1 MMRSLYSAV
10 SGLKTH
16 QTRMDVIGNNIAN
29 VNTEA
34 FKSSSVTFSEIMYQT
49 ISGASA
55 GNGAT
60 GTGGVNAKQ
69 IGLGVSTGSTTV
81 SIETAGAA
89 ETTGNPFDLKL
100 TDSQTTN
107 FFIVSDGTN
116 TMFTRAGSFYV
127 DGNGYLCMSSTGYTL
142 MGWQVDPTTGEIRKD
157 TVSALQVMS
166 PGNQTSQPEATQ
178 KAYVSGV
185 LDKNDPNLSN
195 EEGYVLALNFFD
207 SLGYGYTGK
216 FKVTPA
222 LDKNGEIKNAGEY
235 HIELTDILDQAGT
248 SILKDPT
255 DPTGETYLPNMDPG
269 RFFSTGE
276 VEPVDVTTAQVAY
289 DSSGNKYSIYNLGS
303 DTTPALYT
311 IDTFGNFYTVN
322 ANGASYET
330 ELDEKHLAYKL
341 VKDAD
346 GNVFYATPNQ
356 IKNVSATTENLVKAD
371 GKNVL
376 ADSVPAFEY
385 TLGAF
390 EGTGSTK
397 NTKSLYKIV
406 DDKLY
411 AVTKNPITGEY
422 SSAAE
427 ATATKYAGK
436 NGIEIFLTEKPETLT
451 LGTPEATVGNY
462 EYYEVNGSYYALD
475 TTTGVLYSASK
486 TNAIAASNFQV
497 GNPDTQGL
505 TATDFASDTVE
516 YEDTLNNIKYY
527 KHNGSKYAVDG
538 NTNTVYEA
546 TWTDGTPA
554 SYSADTNDVVYVSV
568 TDADNN
574 VFFAK
579 PETVIYGNT
588 QTPSTVKTDG
598 VPMYEIDGEWYTR
611 DADKNLHKVDKN
623 TLISEVDPFY
633 VAYKDGQNALTYIEK
648 TETLI
653 PEDDPTF
660 SDVKDKTYTT
670 TKTVEKYTPYTIV
683 FDQNNGKFV
692 SCGVDNQ
699 AEGSSLMLN
708 MADVIINRVVTDP
721 DGDKNIFTSEDG
733 FTTSNFS
740 NIEIDFS
747 KSMNYN
753 NSGTSTM
760 KALKGDT
767 KGDGTGK
774 KLGALTGLTV
784 DNSGKIYGSYD
795 NGNTVLLCQIACA
808 QFANASGLEKVGE
821 NCYATTLNSGEFD
834 GIGVEVDADGSSIST
849 GELEMSNV
857 DLSAE
862 FTSMIITQRGF
873 QANSRIITTSDTLLE
888 ELINLKR

>member
-49 ISGASA
+49 LSSASS

-60 GTGGVNAKQ
+60 GTGGMNAKQ

-81 SIETAGAA
+81 SIESAGAA

-127 DGNGYLCMSSTGYTL
+127 DGNGFLCMSSTGYTL

-178 KAYVSGV
+178 QAYVSGV
-185 LDKNDPNLSN
+185 LDKNDPNLAN
-195 EEGYVLALNFFD
+195 EEGYVLALSFYD

-222 LDKNGEIKNAGEY
+222 LDENGEIKNAGEY
-235 HIELTDILDQAGT
+235 NIELTDIIDQVGK

-255 DPTGETYLPNMDPG
+255 DPTGETYLPGMDPG
-269 RFFSTGE
+269 RLFSTGE
-276 VEPVDVTTAQVAY
+276 VAPVDVTTAQSAY
-289 DSSGNKYSIYNLGS
+289 DASGNKYAIYNLGTAAS
-303 DTTPALYT
+303 PALYT
-311 IDTFGNFYTVN
+311 LDNFGNLYRVEE
-322 ANGASYET
+322 NGSSYAT
-330 ELDEKHLAYKL
+330 ELDEEHLAYKL
-341 VKDAD
+341 VKDQD
-346 GNVFYATPNQ
+346 GKIFYATPDQ
-356 IKNVSATTENLVKAD
+356 IQNVSATTENIVKVN
-371 GKNVL
+371 GK
-376 ADSVPAFEY
+376 SVSANGIPAFTY
-385 TLGAF
+385 TVGAYDDAN
-390 EGTGSTK
+390 K
-397 NTKSLYKIV
+397 NTKKLYKIV

-411 AVTKNPITGEY
+411 EVSKNPITGEY
-422 SSAAE
+422 ASTAEPSASKYTGAGGAE
-427 ATATKYAGK
+427 IY
-436 NGIEIFLTEKPETLT
+436 LTETPKTLT
-451 LGTPEATVGNY
+451 LGDAEYTDRTY
-462 EYYEVNGSYYALD
+462 EYYHVNGKYYALD
-475 TTTGVLYSASK
+475 PATGKLYSATK
-486 TNAIAASNFQV
+486 TNAVAASDYSPV
-497 GNPDTQGL
+497 DAVEVTPANPL
-505 TATDFASDTVE
+505 TDDMLVYTDASGA
-516 YEDTLNNIKYY
+516 KYY
-527 KHNGSKYAVDG
+527 QDGTNKYVVNADG
-538 NTNTVYEA
+538 KTYA
-546 TWTDGTPA
+546 AKWTDAIPA
-554 SYSADTNDVVYVSV
+554 TYTADTANLAYVSV
-568 TDADNN
+568 TGEGGAA
-574 VFFAK
+574 FFAEPK
-579 PETVIYGNT
+579 TVIYGNT
-588 QTPSTVKTDG
+588 QENSDVKTDG
-598 VPMYEIDGEWYTR
+598 VSVYEIDGEWYTK
-611 DADKNLHKVDKN
+611 DDKDNLYKIKDKTN
-623 TLISEVDPFY
+623 LTNLESEDTATY
-633 VAYKDGQNALTYIEK
+633 VAYKDGQGVQAYILANEVLVPD
-648 TETLI
+648 T
-653 PEDDPTF
+653 DPTF
-660 SDVKDKTYTT
+660 SDIKNKPFTI
-670 TKTVEKYTPYTIV
+670 TKTVQKYTPYTIV
-683 FDQNNGKFV
+683 YDQNKGTFV

-708 MADVIINRVVTDP
+708 LADVMINHVVTDP
-721 DGDKNIFTSEDG
+721 DGADNIFVSEDG

-740 NIEIDFS
+740 NIEIDFT

-753 NSGTSTM
+753 NNLTSTM
-760 KALKGDT
+760 KALKGDRT
-767 KGDGTGK
+767 GDGTGK

-784 DNSGKIYGSYD
+784 DTDGKIYGTYD

-808 QFANASGLEKVGE
+808 QFSNASGLEKVGE
-821 NCYATTLNSGEFD
+821 NCYMTTLNSGEFD
-834 GIGVEVDADGSSIST
+834 GIGVEVDADGSAIST

-873 QANSRIITTSDTLLE
+873 QANSRVITTSDTLLE

>member
-49 ISGASA
+49 ISSASA

-60 GTGGVNAKQ
+60 GTGGMNAKQ
-69 IGLGVSTGSTTV
+69 IGLGVSTGSTSV
-81 SIETAGAA
+81 SIESAGAA

-178 KAYVSGV
+178 QAYVSGV
-185 LDKNDPNLSN
+185 LDKNDPNLAN
-195 EEGYVLALNFFD
+195 EEGYVLALSFYD

-222 LDKNGEIKNAGEY
+222 LDEKGEIKNAGEY
-235 HIELTDILDQAGT
+235 NIELTDILDQVGK

-255 DPTGETYLPNMDPG
+255 DPTGETYLPGLDPG
-269 RFFSTGE
+269 RLFSTGE
-276 VEPVDVTTAQVAY
+276 VAPADVTTAQSAY
-289 DSSGNKYSIYNLGS
+289 DSSGNKYPIYNLGS
-303 DTTPALYT
+303 ATDPALYT
-311 IDTFGNFYTVN
+311 MDNFGNLYRVEE
-322 ANGASYET
+322 NGASYAT
-330 ELDEKHLAYKL
+330 EQDEAHLAYKL
-341 VKDAD
+341 VKDQD
-346 GNVFYATPNQ
+346 GKVFYATPDQ
-356 IKNVSATTENLVKAD
+356 IANVDATVEK
-371 GKNVL
+371 GVL
-376 ADSVPAFEY
+376 ADGVDTY
-385 TLGAF
+385 TYTV
-390 EGTGSTK
+390 GTQQK
-397 NTKSLYKIV
+397 LYKIV
-406 DDKLY
+406 DDKIY
-411 AVTKNPITGEY
+411 EVNQNSITGGY
-422 SSAAE
+422 SSSPEPLSSKYTGAGNAE
-427 ATATKYAGK
+427 IY
-436 NGIEIFLTEKPETLT
+436 ITEPKTLKTLT
-451 LGTPEATVGNY
+451 LGRVEYTDGNY
-462 EYYEVNGSYYALD
+462 EYYHVGEKYYALNPAD
-475 TTTGVLYSASK
+475 GKLYSATK
-486 TNAIAASNFQV
+486 TNEVAATGFSYDNTNEVTPAPTFT
-497 GNPDTQGL
+497 GDPEH
-505 TATDFASDTVE
+505 TDASGV
-516 YEDTLNNIKYY
+516 KYY
-527 KHNGSKYAVDG
+527 QDGTNKYAVVTDPTDG
-538 NTNTVYEA
+538 STKTYNA
-546 TWTDGTPA
+546 TWTDKIPE
-554 SYSADTNDVVYVSV
+554 SYTANDLVYISVSGEDGK
-568 TDADNN
+568 TY
-574 VFFAK
+574 FAE
-579 PETVIYGNT
+579 PDTVIYGDVLRNNK
-588 QTPSTVKTDG
+588 SDIKTDG
-598 VPMYEIDGEWYTR
+598 VPVYNIGGKLYTKDDKDNYYEVTDRVSSKT
-611 DADKNLHKVDKN
+611 AA
-623 TLISEVDPFY
+623 Y
-633 VAYKDGQNALTYIEK
+633 VAYKDGQGALTYFEADQM
-648 TETLI
+648 
-653 PEDDPTF
+653 PVADNTF
-660 SDVKDKTYTT
+660 SDIKNKPYTT
-670 TKTVEKYTPYTIV
+670 TKTVQKYTPYTIV
-683 FDQNNGKFV
+683 YDQNKGTFV

-708 MADVIINRVVTDP
+708 LADVMINHVVTDP
-721 DGDKNIFTSEDG
+721 DGAENTFISEDG

-740 NIEIDFS
+740 NIEIDFT

-753 NSGTSTM
+753 NNLTSTM
-760 KALKGDT
+760 KALKGDRT
-767 KGDGTGK
+767 GDGTGK

-784 DNSGKIYGSYD
+784 DTSGKIYGTYD

-808 QFANASGLEKVGE
+808 QFSNASGLEKVGE
-821 NCYATTLNSGEFD
+821 NCYMTTLNSGEFD

-873 QANSRIITTSDTLLE
+873 QANSRVITTSDTLLE